1 MEKTTEYIG
10 FRERYCNIVRIGFD
24 WFDYRDD
31 EPNLPNVGAFCK
43 KCAKE
48 TAKPMM
54 PIYMN
59 GKPAYGLHCDKCGSE
74 YTMYKSMFIERYVGY
89 DLACGGHVNP
99 THGTKSRVASMD
111 RKAKD
116 YYNDR
121 EKRVESSM
129 CEMMNCSTEEYR
141 ELKKKWAE
149 ENKKLGRKFEREQA
163 ERRAGWENE
172 KRQEESNN
180 RKELIDK
187 GIIKYVKNVGL
198 VNTKTGEIVKL

>member
-1 MEKTTEYIG
+1 
-10 FRERYCNIVRIGFD
+10 
-24 WFDYRDD
+24 
-31 EPNLPNVGAFCK
+31 
-43 KCAKE
+43 
-48 TAKPMM
+48 
-54 PIYMN
+54 
-59 GKPAYGLHCDKCGSE
+59 
-74 YTMYKSMFIERYVGY
+74 
-89 DLACGGHVNP
+89 
-99 THGTKSRVASMD
+99 
-111 RKAKD
+111 
-116 YYNDR
+116 
-121 EKRVESSM
+121 M

-198 VNTKTGEIVKL
+198 VNTKTGEIQLVKL

>member
-10 FRERYCNIVRIGFD
+10 FRERYCDIVRIGFD

-74 YTMYKSMFIERYVGY
+74 YTMYKSMFIERYIGY
-89 DLACGGHVNP
+89 DLVCGGHVNP

-149 ENKKLGRKFEREQA
+149 ENKKLGKKFEREQA

>member
-89 DLACGGHVNP
+89 DQGLHLWI
-99 THGTKSRVASMD
+99 
-111 RKAKD
+111 
-116 YYNDR
+116 
-121 EKRVESSM
+121 EKQKI
-129 CEMMNCSTEEYR
+129 TTTI
-141 ELKKKWAE
+141 
-149 ENKKLGRKFEREQA
+149 ER
-163 ERRAGWENE
+163 
-172 KRQEESNN
+172 
-180 RKELIDK
+180 
-187 GIIKYVKNVGL
+187 NV
-198 VNTKTGEIVKL
+198 